1 MEAAL
6 PATVQVAI
14 IAADRF
20 DPVPNEWVL
29 YDWLARINRHT
40 VTPSH
45 ANHASKYSTC
55 TYCICRVNQ
64 SQPTQPRVK
73 LLAKTRDN
81 SSWPSLT
88 EPDRR
93 SEVIHRWC
101 QSREWNCRLLQQ
113 KKGKYD
119 DSSGG
124 IFVDVCAHGKASFQ
138 QKAEAT
144 NDKMTISSSSR

>member
-45 ANHASKYSTC
+45 ANHASKYSTS
-55 TYCICRVNQ
+55 TSTVFAESTKVN
-64 SQPTQPRVK
+64 
-73 LLAKTRDN
+73 
-81 SSWPSLT
+81 
-88 EPDRR
+88 
-93 SEVIHRWC
+93 
-101 QSREWNCRLLQQ
+101 RLNH
-113 KKGKYD
+113 
-119 DSSGG
+119 DS
-124 IFVDVCAHGKASFQ
+124 
-138 QKAEAT
+138 
-144 NDKMTISSSSR
+144 NY